1 MSQSIASKGIQALP
15 DVVKKVVF
23 DEATLIRRVDE
34 LAQDISR
41 DYEGRELV
49 AIGILNGAFMFAS
62 DLVRRLVLPVSIDFM
77 AISRYDQRPPTGEV
91 KILKDARQ
99 DLKGKEV
106 LLIEDI
112 VDTGLTLNY
121 LIGNL
126 AGRAP
131 ASLKICTLLDRTDL
145 RLVDIPIQYVG
156 FNVNHEF
163 LIGYGLDY
171 RDYYR
176 NLPYVASMNL

>member
-1 MSQSIASKGIQALP
+1 MSQSIAGKGIQALP
-15 DVVKKVVF
+15 QVVKEVVL

-49 AIGILNGAFMFAS
+49 AIGILKGAFMFTS
-62 DLVRRLVLPVSIDFM
+62 DLLRRLVLPISIDFM
-77 AISRYDQRPPTGEV
+77 AISRYDQPSPSGEV
-91 KILKDARQ
+91 KVLKDVQQ
-99 DLKGKEV
+99 DLKGREV

-121 LIGNL
+121 LIGTL
-126 AGRAP
+126 AGRGA
-131 ASLKICTLLDRTDL
+131 ASLKICTLLDRPDL

-171 RDYYR
+171 RDHYR
-176 NLPYVASMNL
+176 NLPFVASMNL